1 MGRGGEN
8 TGPPPADAGFLD
20 SDPRF
25 ADFLEDDFNAG
36 DFASKA
42 LAKAEVTAKA
52 QAEQLQVPLHPLPS
66 SGPLKGPITTCA
78 SMQDLG
84 MHSQQGVTNAT
95 RPLLQEGVRILEGR
109 LRSEVAA
116 RHDALLHQAG
126 RLREAE
132 PALQGVTS
140 TVGGLQ
146 GALGRVRVEIME
158 PYDQVQW
165 KISPCS

>member
-1 MGRGGEN
+1 MGRGGESN
-8 TGPPPADAGFLD
+8 EPPPADASFLD

-52 QAEQLQVPLHPLPS
+52 QAEQLQVPSPLPS
-66 SGPLKGPITTCA
+66 HPRTSLRCQLITFPADPGHGRNIHRCA
-78 SMQDLG
+78 C
-84 MHSQQGVTNAT
+84 VY
-95 RPLLQEGVRILEGR
+95 QEGVRILEGR

-140 TVGGLQ
+140 TVGSLQ
-146 GALGRVRVEIME
+146 GALGRVRAEIME
-158 PYDQVQW
+158 PYDQVQTRH
-165 KISPCS
+165 ST

>member
-1 MGRGGEN
+1 MN
-8 TGPPPADAGFLD
+8 
-20 SDPRF
+20 
-25 ADFLEDDFNAG
+25 
-36 DFASKA
+36 
-42 LAKAEVTAKA
+42 
-52 QAEQLQVPLHPLPS
+52 
-66 SGPLKGPITTCA
+66 
-78 SMQDLG
+78 
-84 MHSQQGVTNAT
+84 SQQGVIYAKC
-95 RPLLQEGVRILEGR
+95 PLQQEGVRILEGR

-158 PYDQVQW
+158 PYDQVQAQYRA
-165 KISPCS
+165 SPFSRTSRCDCQPKVAVNLKANGDNSNWQVQLYTRRVMP